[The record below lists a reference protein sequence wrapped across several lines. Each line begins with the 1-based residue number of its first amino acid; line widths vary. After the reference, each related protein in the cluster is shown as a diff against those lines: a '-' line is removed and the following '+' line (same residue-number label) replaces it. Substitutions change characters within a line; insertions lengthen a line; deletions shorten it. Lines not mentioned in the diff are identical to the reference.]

1 LGLNC
6 QFFTLESIEF
16 DLDQCD
22 VRDQVDLS
30 RLLEFMGG
38 IGERLG
44 KLVRL
49 TWESCPDKPIL
60 VFEPDDGQT
69 RYVPPQY

>member
-6 QFFTLESIEF
+6 QFFTSESIEL

-22 VRDQVDLS
+22 VRDQGDLS
-30 RLLEFMGG
+30 RLLEFMRG

-44 KLVRL
+44 EPVWL
-49 TWESCPDKPIL
+49 TWKSCPDKPIL